1 MKLILRFLLLCASI
15 FLLSK
20 YLNGFSI
27 TGPNTWQTIGIVSIC
42 LFLLHLIVKP
52 IVAFVTLPINVLTLG
67 IFSLVINGL
76 FVWIVA
82 WKVEN
87 FSIASFGTAVIAAV
101 VISIIN
107 AVFAPQS

>member
-1 MKLILRFLLLCASI
+1 MKLILRFLLICVSI

-52 IVAFVTLPINVLTLG
+52 VVTFITLPINVLTLG

-76 FVWIVA
+76 FVYLVA
-82 WKVEN
+82 WKIEN
-87 FSIASFGTAVIAAV
+87 FTIASFTTAVIASI

>member
-27 TGPNTWQTIGIVSIC
+27 TGTQSLQTIVIVSLC

-52 IVAFVTLPINVLTLG
+52 IISFITLPINVLTLG
-67 IFSLVINGL
+67 ILSLIINGL
-76 FVWIVA
+76 FVWVVA

-87 FSIASFGTAVIAAV
+87 FSIASFGVAIIAAI

-107 AVFAPQS
+107 NIFGPHS